1 VSIFRRQKSEEADHH
16 SVTPRLRGILLDM
29 KKPFPDLG
37 ASARL
42 LCPVE
47 PGITPTPTAELSHP
61 RVINC
66 GPPLIAAL
74 AICGVLGGVSLF
86 IPPFIDWDSANGF
99 LAWRGTLM
107 GAPNSIVAPDRANL
121 GRDAIEFLTVWS
133 PGQYLVPGTISLL
146 LGVPLGIA
154 MTLTVALAL
163 LASLTGWVMIIRAFA
178 PRTSVAVLVV
188 VLIGLFHYSTHA
200 FSTYHGGEI
209 LLQAATPWLVLTG
222 YRVPAMGA
230 VPAALLAAGT
240 VCLAFLAKL
249 TGLIAVVA
257 SFAAGSVVILAF
269 GRRIT
274 RGMIGG
280 ALGIVATL
288 AFLYLAFFSR
298 GPTAASPTV
307 WSLPFK
313 SIGFASLAPWV
324 AGMSWSDPIEF
335 MFFPLRDIFSMP
347 TAYLA
352 FLVPPTLLVAS
363 MVLFWRPQTTDERKF
378 RLFSLCFYGVVATV
392 FILLFICGGVISLEE
407 RHFRSAGTLLLV
419 CALMSA
425 LTARTPRWAKRPF
438 LVLCALM
445 ALYGLASFS
454 YHEKTTAKEQSLDE
468 KSWTNQRI
476 FDAAAI
482 DFARQAYAQEG
493 RDALFVLPSYQ
504 IAVALPTDAR
514 VLIIDL
520 NYEGDKSKVAGRF
533 FGRVPGHIFVLMPN
547 GISDT
552 SKCRALL
559 SAFTD
564 YAPEEWER
572 ITFADMSIFL
582 Q

>member
-1 VSIFRRQKSEEADHH
+1 
-16 SVTPRLRGILLDM
+16 M
-29 KKPFPDLG
+29 KKPFPHLG
-37 ASARL
+37 AWTGWLSL
-42 LCPVE
+42 SE
-47 PGITPTPTAELSHP
+47 PGNTPTPTAEVSHP
-61 RVINC
+61 QVINC
-66 GPPLIAAL
+66 APALIAAF
-74 AICGVLGGVSLF
+74 AICGVLGGVSLLV
-86 IPPFIDWDSANGF
+86 PPFIDWDSANGF

-107 GAPNSIVAPDRANL
+107 GAANSIVAPDRTNI

-133 PGQYLVPGTISLL
+133 PGQYLVPGAISL

-154 MTLTVALAL
+154 MTVTVALAL
-163 LASLTGWVMIIRAFA
+163 LTSLTGWVMVIRTFA
-178 PRTSVAVLVV
+178 PRTSLAVLVAVL
-188 VLIGLFHYSTHA
+188 IGSFHYSTHA

-222 YRVPAMGA
+222 YRVPSMGA
-230 VPAALLAAGT
+230 VPAALLAAGA

-249 TGLIAVVA
+249 TGLIVVVA
-257 SFAAGSVVILAF
+257 TFAAGSVVILAF

-274 RGMIGG
+274 RGMMGG
-280 ALGIVATL
+280 ALGVVAAL

-298 GPTAASPTV
+298 GPTAASHTV

-313 SIGFASLAPWV
+313 SIAFASLAPWV
-324 AGMSWSDPIEF
+324 AGISWSDPFEF
-335 MFFPLRDIFSMP
+335 MFFPLRDTFSMP

-363 MVLFWRPQTTDERKF
+363 MVLFWRPRTDGEKKF
-378 RLFSLCFYGVVATV
+378 RLFSLWFYGVVATV

-407 RHFRSAGTLLLV
+407 RHFRSAGTLLFV

-425 LTARTPRWAKRPF
+425 LTARTSRWAKRPF

-445 ALYGLASFS
+445 ALYGVASFS
-454 YHEKTTAKEQSLDE
+454 YHEKTTAKDQSLD
-468 KSWTNQRI
+468 KTSWTNQRI

-520 NYEGDKSKVAGRF
+520 NYEGDEARVGGRF

-564 YAPEEWER
+564 YAPENWER